1 MENNFLTADE
11 LQVLCKEWQDRL
23 RLNEWDIV
31 VNIYRAREFYNEGCI
46 GENTWELRK
55 AESII
60 RILDPVDYP
69 ENTRFPLDME
79 QVLVHELLHLLFA
92 PFEPNDKTLQHD
104 FMEQTID
111 RLAKVLV
118 DMKRGQQH
126 GLCAGTGKRK

>member
-1 MENNFLTADE
+1 MREKCIVSEERLKE
-11 LQVLCKEWQDRL
+11 LCVEWRDRL

-46 GENTWELRK
+46 GENTLELRK

-92 PFEPNDKTLQHD
+92 PNDKTLQHD
-104 FMEQTID
+104 FMEQAID

-118 DMKRGQQH
+118 DMKRVQQNP
-126 GLCAGTGKRK
+126 